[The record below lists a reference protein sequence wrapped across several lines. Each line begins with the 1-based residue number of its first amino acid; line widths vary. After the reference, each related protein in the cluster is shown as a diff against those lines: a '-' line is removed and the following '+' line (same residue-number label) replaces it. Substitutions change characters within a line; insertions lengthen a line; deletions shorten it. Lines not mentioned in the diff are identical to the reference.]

1 MDYPIWLINS
11 DTPGALVI
19 ALVSIFHVFISHFA
33 VGMGLFLVLA
43 EKKALKE
50 QNEDLKSF
58 VKKTSSLVLLVSA
71 VLGALTGVG
80 IWYTIAL
87 VSPAGTSALIHNFV
101 WGWASEW
108 VFFVL
113 EIVTILIYYYT
124 WDKVS
129 DKFHVLLGW
138 LYFIGAYMSLVIIVG
153 IITFQLTPGK
163 WIETHN
169 FWDGF
174 LNPTYIPSVVGRT
187 GIALLLAGLYAM
199 ITISFIKNVEVKKSA
214 SRFSGYFVLA
224 GLILTFAGMTWWAFA
239 IPVDIREQFLGGNIT
254 LTNFFKY
261 SGYITAIMGLLTLLF
276 MFILSRYI
284 NIAIALI
291 ILIMGQI
298 SFGYYE
304 FTRERARKP
313 FVIRD
318 YMYSNGIMLSE
329 IEKLNKN
336 GVLSKAKW
344 ANIKNEKN
352 MIKIGRAVFVS
363 ECKICH
369 SINGFNALKP
379 KIEGLEVEDID
390 AILMDL
396 NSNPLMPPFV
406 GTDSEREALAKY
418 LAKIAQ

>member
-1 MDYPIWLINS
+1 MDYPLWLANS
-11 DTPGALVI
+11 DISGALVI

-50 QNEDLKSF
+50 QNEELKIF
-58 VKKTSSLVLLVSA
+58 VKKTSALVLLISA

-80 IWYTIAL
+80 IWFTIAL

-101 WGWASEW
+101 WGWAAEW

-113 EIVTILIYYYT
+113 EIVTILVYYYT
-124 WDKVS
+124 WNKVS
-129 DKFHVLLGW
+129 DKYHVLLGW
-138 LYFIGAYMSLVIIVG
+138 LYFVGAYMSLVIIVG

-163 WIETHN
+163 WIETHS

-174 LNPTYIPSVVGRT
+174 LNPTYIPSIVGRT
-187 GIALLLAGLYAM
+187 GIALLLAGIYAM
-199 ITISFIKNVEVKKSA
+199 ITLSLMKNSEVKKNA

-224 GLILTFAGMTWWAFA
+224 GIILTFVGMTWWVFA
-239 IPVDIREQFLGGNIT
+239 IPADIREQFLGGNMT

-261 SGYITAIMGLLTLLF
+261 SGYITAIMGFLTLLF
-276 MFILSRYI
+276 MFVLPRYI
-284 NIAIALI
+284 NIAITLI
-291 ILIMGQI
+291 ILILGQI

-318 YMYSNGIMLSE
+318 YMYSNGILVSE
-329 IEKLNKN
+329 VEKLNEE
-336 GVLSKAKW
+336 GILSKAKW
-344 ANIKNEKN
+344 ANIENEKDV
-352 MIKIGRAVFVS
+352 MKIGRAVFVA

-369 SINGFNALKP
+369 SLNGFNALRP
-379 KIEGLEVEDID
+379 KIEGLEAEDID
-390 AILMDL
+390 AMLMDL
-396 NSNPLMPPFV
+396 DSNPLMPPFV
-406 GTDSEREALAKY
+406 GTDAEREALAKY